1 MVNAV
6 AGPKLTFDEAPRQV
20 NGFTHFFKVF
30 LGRKIVIVGMAII
43 LINAIAA
50 IFAPWLA
57 PYDPNEINLS
67 LPTAPPSAQHWLGT
81 DTVGRDYLSRMIYGA
96 RTSMVIGISAVVI
109 AAVLGI
115 TLGLIA
121 GYTGGIVSAVIMRFI
136 DALMAFPMIMLM
148 IIIAAVLGHGILNII
163 IALGIGMMSSY
174 ARLMYGQVVS
184 TKENDYVMAARLIGG
199 SSGRIMF
206 RHILPNCLAPLIV
219 MMTMALG
226 GAILAEAGLSFLGM
240 GISPPTATW
249 GGMVSLGYKLLLT
262 DPILSLVPGVAI
274 MLLVF
279 AFNMVGDGLRDVL
292 DPRLRG
298 TL

>member
-6 AGPKLTFDEAPRQV
+6 ADPKLTFDEAPRRV
-20 NGFTHFFKVF
+20 NGFTRFFKVF
-30 LGRKIVIVGMAII
+30 LGRKIVVVGLALI
-43 LINAIAA
+43 LLFAIAA
-50 IFAPWLA
+50 IFAPYLA
-57 PYDPNEINLS
+57 PYDPNEINLDQ
-67 LPTAPPSAQHWLGT
+67 ARVAPSAQHWLGT

-96 RTSMVIGISAVVI
+96 RSSLIIGISAVVI

-121 GYTGGIVSAVIMRFI
+121 GYAGGIVSTIIMRFV

-148 IIIAAVLGHGILNII
+148 IIIAAVLGHGVLNIV

-174 ARLMYGQVVS
+174 ARMMYGQVVS

-199 SSGRIMF
+199 KPSRIMF
-206 RHILPNCLAPLIV
+206 LHILPNCLAPLIV

-249 GGMVSLGYKLLLT
+249 GGMVSLGYRYLLS